1 MAGSD
6 HLCLLFCAG
15 YERKAAKVTVVVQLF
30 SVGTGCSSGNFIL
43 IASSMAVV
51 VVILFAGG
59 FVVICV
65 PVSSV
70 NLLGT

>member
-1 MAGSD
+1 
-6 HLCLLFCAG
+6 
-15 YERKAAKVTVVVQLF
+15 VVQLF